1 MTVVGPDNSEHRS
14 GMISFM
20 IDGIDG
26 PSAVDSLN
34 ADGVRTHARK
44 ADYYSAGVLGPLGIE
59 SCVRVS
65 ASHYN
70 SRAEVE
76 QFLATVNRLAGA

>member
-1 MTVVGPDNSEHRS
+1 
-14 GMISFM
+14 
-20 IDGIDG
+20 
-26 PSAVDSLN
+26 
-34 ADGVRTHARK
+34 
-44 ADYYSAGVLGPLGIE
+44 
-59 SCVRVS
+59 VRVS